1 VKRWIFVPVL
11 GLIAQ
16 FATAADI
23 DAGKAKVSTVCAACH
38 GVNGVSVADHIPNLA
53 AQRAGY
59 LANQLE
65 ALKDGSRKSEIMN
78 VVAAQLSEDDIAN
91 VAAYFSTQ
99 PGAAGNAKSAFLP
112 NLAKTNV
119 RFPADYKTGFTRYHT
134 LNVPESAQVK
144 HYYANETA
152 VAAVRAGKSLPDGSA
167 IFVEIYSAKLDA
179 NKKPVTGSD
188 GFFVADQLRAYTTM
202 ARDAEWGKDIPDILR
217 NENWNYAIF
226 SADKQLRTTI
236 NQAECLA
243 CHVPA
248 SKASYVFTMPE
259 LAKLRK

>member
-1 VKRWIFVPVL
+1 MKRRLLILSL
-11 GLIAQ
+11 GFAASL
-16 FATAADI
+16 ATAADI
-23 DAGKAKVSTVCAACH
+23 DAGKAKVAGVCAACH
-38 GVNGVSVADHIPNLA
+38 GANGISVADHIPNLA

-59 LANQLE
+59 LASQLA
-65 ALKDGSRKSEIMN
+65 ALKDGSRKSDIMN

-91 VAAYFSTQ
+91 VTAYFSSL
-99 PGAAGNAKSAFLP
+99 PGATGSAKSAFLP
-112 NLAKTNV
+112 NLARTNV
-119 RFPADYKTGFTRYHT
+119 RFPENYKAGFTRYHT

-144 HYYANETA
+144 HYYANEIA
-152 VAAVRAGKSLPDGSA
+152 VAAVRAGKPLPDGAA
-167 IFVEIYSAKLDA
+167 IFVEVYSAKLDA
-179 NKKPVTGSD
+179 NKKPLTGSD

-202 ARDAEWGKDIPDILR
+202 ARDADWGKDIPDVLR

-226 SADKQLRTTI
+226 SADKQLRTTV

-259 LAKLRK
+259 LVKLRK